1 MLFTIA
7 QRVVHSG
14 IDECSW
20 PSIISQVL
28 LIMVNANVNFRL
40 SIVKVVQI
48 RIVGKA
54 TVSDLDAATN

>member
-7 QRVVHSG
+7 QRMMHSG

-20 PSIISQVL
+20 SSIISQVL

-48 RIVGKA
+48 RVVSKA
-54 TVSDLDAATN
+54 TVSDLNAATN